1 MSTFSETLSNI
12 LVFKTNLREMNDVEN
27 VAFLLDEH
35 DQITQWNVDREDV
48 DKVLRIETEQLEA
61 IDVIRIIRALGYE
74 CEELPD

>member
-35 DQITQWNVDREDV
+35 DQIIQWNVDREDV
-48 DKVLRIETEQLEA
+48 DKVLRIETDQLEA

>member
-35 DQITQWNVDREDV
+35 DQIIQWNVDREDV